1 MNKQANPF
9 WMLKSLVDS
18 TSSYFLINYLV
29 QYLEEVKKE
38 NYISEYFL
46 HENIVWYIET
56 GIFLWRYKIWDE
68 KKKYKDYDKVIIL
81 DEKQKLALKNI
92 LIVLCWAF
100 WDYYEEYDAFFKYWF
115 GSIQKANSCLEF
127 LYEFKDWYAQT
138 ENFWDYDNLKSK
150 QTNPLYSEVVETI
163 IDSYKEGMNNWITH
177 MILKLQIDVPYI
189 ADDKTYFVEKE
200 IVVEQSL
207 DPIGDEG
214 FFELSLNAD
223 SDTDVLLYWWNAFY
237 FGTTETTKKEDLKKF
252 FLNLVDERFNL
263 KK

>member
-1 MNKQANPF
+1 MNTQASPF

-46 HENIVWYIET
+46 HENIVGYIET
-56 GIFLWRYKIWDE
+56 GIFLWQCKIWDE
-68 KKKYKDYDKVIIL
+68 KEEYEDYEKVIIL

-100 WDYYEEYDAFFKYWF
+100 WDYADEYFAFFKYWF
-115 GSIQKANSCLEF
+115 WSIEESNSCLDF
-127 LYEFKDWYAQT
+127 LYEFKDWYAQ
-138 ENFWDYDNLKSK
+138 EDDFWHYDDLKST
-150 QTNPLYSEVVETI
+150 QTNQLYSEIVGEFV
-163 IDSYKEGMNNWITH
+163 DSYKETMNRWKTD
-177 MILKLQIDVPYI
+177 MTLKLKIDVPYI
-189 ADDKTYFVEKE
+189 VNDTTYFAEQE
-200 IVVEQSL
+200 IVFEQSFVKEN
-207 DPIGDEG
+207 DEN
-214 FFELSLNAD
+214 FFEISLNVD
-223 SDTDVLLYWWNAFY
+223 SNTDVLLHWWNAFL
-237 FGTTETTKKEDLKKF
+237 FSTTKATKKSDLEKF